1 MAEGKVA
8 VCTGSGRPGGLGEAI
23 LSRLGNEGYRLV
35 VTDVDGS
42 GSRHLAKPDDMEAV
56 AESLRSQSAEV
67 LSHACDVRSPES
79 VEQLFDAAT
88 SLTSSVSIGSKRQT
102 TRQVSFTKMRGA
114 HYWSTKNRTGNGKLL
129 PTLIRPH
136 PMSLGLHRRG
146 SINVFQFTA
155 KNPTPMIIISR
166 PHHVERLG

>member
-23 LSRLGNEGYRLV
+23 LGRLGKEGYRLV

-42 GSRHLAKPDDMEAV
+42 GSSHLAKPDEVEAV
-56 AESLRSQSAEV
+56 AESLRSQSTEV

-102 TRQVSFTKMRGA
+102 TRQVLFTKMRGA
-114 HYWSTKNRTGNGKLL
+114 RYWSTKNRTANGKLR
-129 PTLIRPH
+129 PTLINPH
-136 PMSLGLHRRG
+136 PMSPGLHRRG
-146 SINVFQFTA
+146 SIDVFRFMA
-155 KNPTPMIIISR
+155 KSSTPMIIISR
-166 PHHVERLG
+166 PHQVERLS